1 MSSSSTYPPGIRAPL
16 TTDNEDNHS
25 GLIVVITSF
34 YLVLILFS
42 VSARLFTL
50 HRKRL
55 VQLDDFVFAF
65 LVVGNPR
72 APFFASVADI
82 SFG

>member
-65 LVVGNPR
+65 LVVGNSR
-72 APFFASVADI
+72 AGSLLRL
-82 SFG
+82 GG